1 MPSRCTQ
8 FKCERCCAAVPI
20 QDDTQSLN
28 CAACGADLV
37 VQRSR
42 GTITVR
48 VKEPKR
54 DSKCLSKFTSELGEQ
69 LEAKLLQLKTEL
81 TASRRRTAVV
91 AVVGGFCAVIFGAFA
106 ILRLLDKD
114 ANIGFTMAL
123 CAGGCSWFV
132 LFVQR
137 DGATI
142 AATTAAKVADVNRRI
157 TENKRMDFAA
167 KQGIHRVVI
176 NLFLREIIHYPS
188 WIHLSPSYVP
198 TRVTEAVKVD
208 TDSVQLIIGG
218 SNYLFTAIREP
229 WSAGRSQIALRL
241 VVDDSLV
248 LSAGADVI
256 EDQLKTH
263 TVGHYL
269 DTLLV
274 GPWID
279 GLFGLWTDA
288 DRGHHAQV
296 ERNLTSA
303 HATE

>member
-1 MPSRCTQ
+1 M
-8 FKCERCCAAVPI
+8 
-20 QDDTQSLN
+20 
-28 CAACGADLV
+28 
-37 VQRSR
+37 
-42 GTITVR
+42 
-48 VKEPKR
+48 
-54 DSKCLSKFTSELGEQ
+54 
-69 LEAKLLQLKTEL
+69 QLKTEL
-81 TASRRRTAVV
+81 TGSRRRTAVV

-106 ILRLLDKD
+106 ILGLLDKNL
-114 ANIGFTMAL
+114 NIGFTMAL
-123 CAGGCSWFV
+123 CAGGGSWFV
-132 LFVQR
+132 LSVRR

-142 AATTAAKVADVNRRI
+142 AVTTAAKVADVNRRI

-188 WIHLSPSYVP
+188 WIYRSRGYVP
-198 TRVTEAVKVD
+198 IRVAEAVKVD
-208 TDSVQLIIGG
+208 TDSVCLTIGG

-229 WSAGRSQIALRL
+229 WSAGRSQITLRL
-241 VVDDSLV
+241 VVDDALV

-288 DRGHHAQV
+288 DRGQHAQV
-296 ERNLTSA
+296 ERNLRSA
-303 HATE
+303 QATE

>member
-1 MPSRCTQ
+1 MQ
-8 FKCERCCAAVPI
+8 FKCERSCAAVQI

-28 CAACGADLV
+28 CTTCGADLV

-54 DSKCLSKFTSELGEQ
+54 DSKCLSKFTAELGEQ
-69 LEAKLLQLKTEL
+69 LEAELLQLKTEL

-142 AATTAAKVADVNRRI
+142 AATTAAKVADVSRRI

-176 NLFLREIIHYPS
+176 DLFLREIIHYPS
-188 WIHLSPSYVP
+188 WIHRSPSYVP
-198 TRVTEAVKVD
+198 TCVTEAVKVD
-208 TDSVQLIIGG
+208 TDSVQLTTNG

-241 VVDDSLV
+241 VVDDALV
-248 LSAGADVI
+248 LSARAVVI

-274 GPWID
+274 GPWIEE
-279 GLFGLWTDA
+279 LFGLWTDA

-296 ERNLTSA
+296 ERKITSA
-303 HATE
+303 DATE